1 MYHEAVAWPRTI
13 LHVDMDQ
20 FFAAIAVRDDPSL
33 AGKAILVG
41 GGGPRGVVST
51 ASYEARRFGCRSAMP
66 MATARRLCPHAELV
80 HVPGEKIREAS
91 HRLFAIFNDFSPLV
105 QPLSVDE
112 AFLDATG
119 ADRLLG
125 EGPAIAAAI
134 KQRVCDEL
142 GLTASVG
149 VAPNKF
155 LAKLASE
162 MHKPDGLTV
171 IEPDN
176 VQAVLDALPIGELWG
191 VGRVTAGRLKGLG
204 VRTVGDLRERSEGW
218 LARQFGHEA
227 ERYWQLARGI
237 DDRPVTPDRQAKSIG
252 QEQTFQAD
260 LAEADE
266 VRGVLLGQV
275 EQVGYRLRRGGL
287 LARGVTV
294 KIRYGDFQTVTRSAT
309 FEHPTDATAELW
321 TAAKALF
328 DAWPFQPVRL
338 IGATATRLTAT
349 RGQMSL
355 FGGEPSAR
363 QHDLDAATDAI
374 IAKYG
379 QGSIRRAGPE

>member
-1 MYHEAVAWPRTI
+1 
-13 LHVDMDQ
+13 MDA
-20 FFAAIAVRDDPSL
+20 FFAAVEQRDRPEL
-33 AGKAILVG
+33 RGKPILIG
-41 GGGPRGVVST
+41 HDGPRGVVCT
-51 ASYEARRFGCRSAMP
+51 ASYEARPFGCRSGQP
-66 MATARRLCPHAELV
+66 MATAKRLCPQALV
-80 HVPGEKIREAS
+80 LPVRGEAYRQASEAV
-91 HRLFAIFNDFSPLV
+91 FAILEHYSHLIE
-105 QPLSVDE
+105 PLSIDE
-112 AFLDATG
+112 AFCDITG
-119 ADRLLG
+119 TQRLF
-125 EGPAIAAAI
+125 GPPGQLAERLRAHI
-134 KQRVCDEL
+134 RREL
-142 GLTASVG
+142 NLTASVG

-355 FGGEPSAR
+355 FGGKPSAR